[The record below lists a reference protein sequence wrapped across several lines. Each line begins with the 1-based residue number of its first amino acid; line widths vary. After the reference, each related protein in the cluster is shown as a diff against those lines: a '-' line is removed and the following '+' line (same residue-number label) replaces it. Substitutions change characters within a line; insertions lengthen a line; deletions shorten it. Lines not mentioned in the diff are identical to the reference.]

1 MTSLLTAP
9 PQGGAP
15 DGPVHPPGPAA
26 GRRRGVKSARGIA
39 LVSVALALLL
49 VFHSVLPGN
58 IGSAIGTALPW
69 LGLGVPVLVAVAVVR
84 GAGRSWMLAGAP
96 LLVWAIIFVPQ
107 FIALDVLAPV
117 PAADQLTVAS
127 QNVEADSGTAAISG
141 IALADAGADVI
152 ALEELTAAAR
162 FQASEAL
169 ATSHPYS
176 YTVGTVGLWSIYP
189 IDNLRALTLGL
200 SWKRALAADVHTP
213 AGVVRVYVIHAAS
226 IRPGKQDDRD
236 TMLAELAAT
245 IEADGAERVIALGD
259 FNASSA
265 DPALRSLGAL
275 LNEPNQSSPSLG
287 FTWPTALPLARIDHI
302 FERGLDATSHRV
314 IDAGDSDHR
323 AVIARFNL

>member
-1 MTSLLTAP
+1 MTTTLTRP
-9 PQGGAP
+9 PQPGAP
-15 DGPVHPPGPAA
+15 DGPVSPPARPP
-26 GRRRGVKSARGIA
+26 GRRRGLRSARGIA
-39 LVSVALALLL
+39 LVSVVLTLLL

-69 LGLGVPVLVAVAVVR
+69 LGLGVPLLVAVAIVR
-84 GAGRSWMLAGAP
+84 RAGRSWMLAGVP

-107 FIALDVLAPV
+107 FIALDVVAPA

-127 QNVEADSGTAAISG
+127 QNVEADSGTAALSG
-141 IALADAGADVI
+141 VALAEAGADVI

-162 FQASEAL
+162 FQAAEAL
-169 ATSHPYS
+169 ASSHPYS

-200 SWKRALAADVHTP
+200 SWKRALAADVQTP
-213 AGVVRVYVIHAAS
+213 TGVVSVYVIHAAS

-236 TMLAELAAT
+236 TMLEELAAT

-265 DPALRSLGAL
+265 DPALKPLGSLL
-275 LNEPNQSSPSLG
+275 DEPNQSSPSLG

-302 FERGLDATSHRV
+302 FARGLDATSHRV
-314 IDAGDSDHR
+314 VDAGDSDHR